1 MMAENLITQ
10 AELESF
16 APDLDLSTFSQTTIS
31 GMISRASKIIT
42 QYCDVEGFFKV
53 AVTGERDR
61 ALISPNG
68 DMTISFRRRPVQD
81 GDIQAIRLVGVG
93 MSQSLTLEDDGNR
106 VYFIPSPKTYVIYPS
121 NYLISMGRGL
131 LHLDSSDLFY
141 EVDYTGGYATDIAN
155 LPEDLK
161 EACTLY
167 VRDMVARKYNPSGAQ
182 SFTQGRVS
190 MSFGYS
196 SGRSKSALVSA
207 AEDILDS
214 GGYARKVI

>member
-1 MMAENLITQ
+1 MAENLITQ
-10 AELESF
+10 AELEAY
-16 APDLDLSTFSQTTIS
+16 APDLDLSTFSQATIS

-42 QYCDVEGFFKV
+42 NYCDVDGFFKM
-53 AVTGERDR
+53 AVTNERER
-61 ALISPNG
+61 AQISPNG
-68 DMTISFRRRPVQD
+68 DLTISFRRRPVAD
-81 GDIQAIRLVGVG
+81 GDVSAIRLVGVG
-93 MSQSLTLEDDGNR
+93 MSQSLTLESGSDR
-106 VYFIPSPKTYVIYPS
+106 YYFIPKPSTYLIYPS

-141 EVDYTGGYATDIAN
+141 EVDYTGGYATDIAD

-161 EACTLY
+161 EATTLY
-167 VRDMVARKYNPSGAQ
+167 VRDMIARKYNPSGAQ

-196 SGRSKSALVSA
+196 AGRSKSALVSA

>member
-1 MMAENLITQ
+1 MAENLITQ
-10 AELESF
+10 AELEAY
-16 APDLDLSTFSQTTIS
+16 APDLDLSTFSQATIS

-42 QYCDVEGFFKV
+42 NYCDVDGFFKM
-53 AVTGERDR
+53 AVTNERER
-61 ALISPNG
+61 AQISPNG
-68 DMTISFRRRPVQD
+68 DLTISFRRRPVAD
-81 GDIQAIRLVGVG
+81 GDVSAIRLVGVG
-93 MSQSLTLEDDGNR
+93 MSQSLTLEDGGNR
-106 VYFIPSPKTYVIYPS
+106 VYFIPNPKTYVIYPS

-141 EVDYTGGYATDIAN
+141 EIDYTGGYATDIAD

-161 EACTLY
+161 EATTLY
-167 VRDMVARKYNPSGAQ
+167 VRDMIARKYNPSGAQ